1 METGLILR
9 LFRKISGGETSM
21 ANTLPLCGRHHRLL
35 HEGVF
40 SIHANHNDE
49 WYFRNA
55 AGKILQ

>member
-1 METGLILR
+1 VKHWID
-9 LFRKISGGETSM
+9 GGETSM
-21 ANTLPLCGRHHRLL
+21 ANTLLLCGRHHRLL
-35 HEGVF
+35 HEGGF